1 MLYYVRGFRHTT
13 EVVEAWIHA
22 TTDQEARQQFRHG
35 NIDELLIEEGSEM
48 VDLVVNCCNLV
59 PETYNAQF
67 IPELGIT
74 QTIDVL
80 RGR

>member
-1 MLYYVRGFRHTT
+1 MLYHIRGFRHTT

-35 NIDELLIEEGSEM
+35 DMAELLVEEGSER
-48 VDLVVNCCNLV
+48 VDLVVNCCSLV
-59 PETYNAQF
+59 PETSDAQF
-67 IPELGIT
+67 GYELGT
-74 QTIDVL
+74 ARTIEAL